1 MNPSLAQTAHARND
15 SEVLDRVRAGD
26 LESFAELYERYRP
39 AALRVATS
47 LAGPSRAED
56 LVADAF
62 TKILQLL
69 LAGRGPDY
77 AFGAYLNT
85 TVRNVGNDRF
95 RKERRELLVDDVGE
109 HDQTDPVDPWHT
121 YLEDRMVAA
130 AIASLPE
137 RWQQV
142 LRLATIEQRPLDEVA
157 AIMGT
162 NSNAVA
168 QLAYRAR
175 EALRLAYLAQHVREP
190 ATEACE
196 RVIPLLARHARGNA
210 GSRGSKV
217 EAHLSTCSSC
227 SSAGVEIDKV
237 GATIR

>member
-1 MNPSLAQTAHARND
+1 MNPSLAQSAHAHHE

-85 TVRNVGNDRF
+85 TVRTVGHDRF
-95 RKERRELLVDDVGE
+95 RKERRELLVDDVGD
-109 HDQTDPVDPWHT
+109 HNQGDPVDPWHN
-121 YLEDRMVAA
+121 YWEDRMVAS

-142 LRLATIEQRPLDEVA
+142 LRLATVEQRPLDEVA

-162 NSNAVA
+162 NSNAIA

-175 EALRLAYLAQHVREP
+175 EALRVAYLAQHARVPE
-190 ATEACE
+190 TEACQ
-196 RVIPLLARHARGNA
+196 RVIPVLARHARGNVA
-210 GSRGSKV
+210 ARGARV

-227 SSAGVEIDKV
+227 SSAAVEIARV
-237 GATIR
+237 GAIIR